1 MTDDL
6 EQRIDVLYAAVLG
19 AFTGERDAL
28 AAGLKAEGDL
38 EGTKRVKAL
47 RKPVV
52 TAWVVNQ
59 LARRD
64 PEGIRELL
72 ALGGRLRAAQGGA
85 ISGGDVDALREA
97 LHERRRLVAS
107 LAKGAAELAAPAVAT
122 ATQLGEITATLEA
135 AAADEQAGEAVRAG
149 RLTKPLKPPTSFGG
163 PVGLQV
169 LEGGR
174 DRSADGPAASRKGA
188 KAGAAAEAEADREP
202 KEARRTL
209 QRELASAE
217 TRERKATEGLGRAK
231 ARLAGLDRKRAN
243 AKEAVRAAEADLRG
257 ATLER
262 KRLAVRLHRG

>member
-1 MTDDL
+1 MTDDM
-6 EQRIDVLYAAVLG
+6 EQRIDVLYAAALG

-59 LARRD
+59 LARQD

-72 ALGGRLRAAQGGA
+72 ALGERLRAGQRRA

-97 LHERRRLVAS
+97 LDERRRLVAS
-107 LAKGAAELAAPAVAT
+107 LATGAVELAGPGGAT

-149 RLTKPLKPPTSFGG
+149 RLTKPLKPPTSFGD

-174 DRSADGPAASRKGA
+174 SRSGDGPAVGPRGA
-188 KAGAAAEAEADREP
+188 KAGAGAEAEADRER

-209 QRELASAE
+209 ERELASAE
-217 TRERKATEGLGRAK
+217 TRERKATEALGRAK
-231 ARLAGLDRKRAN
+231 ARLDGLDRKRAD
-243 AKEAVRAAEADLRG
+243 AKETVRAAEAGLRG